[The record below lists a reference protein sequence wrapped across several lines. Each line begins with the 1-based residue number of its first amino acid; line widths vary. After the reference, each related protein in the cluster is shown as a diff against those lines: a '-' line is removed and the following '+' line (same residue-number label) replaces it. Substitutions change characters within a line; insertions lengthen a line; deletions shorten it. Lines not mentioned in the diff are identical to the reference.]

1 MKQTSQY
8 PHLKVYRPTLSAYPS
23 DITGHYLTQK
33 LLDLATIT
41 VSLAGLIAAVLFL
54 CTMG

>member
-8 PHLKVYRPTLSAYPS
+8 PHLKVYRPTLFAYPS

>member
-1 MKQTSQY
+1 MKHTRQY
-8 PHLKVYRPTLSAYPS
+8 PYLKVYRPTLSAYPS
-23 DITGHYLTQK
+23 DKNEHYLTQK
-33 LLDLATIT
+33 FLDVATIT